1 MSVDVVY
8 QGLTIARG
16 AATKK
21 VTARELFIETDGPM
35 PVATALTVS
44 HGRHSLTG
52 QVSRVV
58 EGVGAGMV
66 IVPTAGDLP
75 GWVTHL
81 EQPQVETVVIEAE
94 LEDEAP
100 QKSAPPAPAPAA
112 APEPV
117 VQAAPPAPA
126 PVIEMTAELPP
137 SAATPDSPTESTVEF
152 AIPTEDGGDSADKKA
167 NRGKKKSSNRRR

>member
-21 VTARELFIETDGPM
+21 VTARELFIESAGPM
-35 PVATALTVS
+35 PVATALTVT
-44 HGRHSLTG
+44 HGGHSLTA

-75 GWVTHL
+75 TWVTQL
-81 EQPQVETVVIEAE
+81 QQPQVETVVIEAE
-94 LEDEAP
+94 LEDDAP
-100 QKSAPPAPAPAA
+100 RQSAPPAPVA
-112 APEPV
+112 APEPI

-126 PVIEMTAELPP
+126 PVIEMTADLPP
-137 SAATPDSPTESTVEF
+137 SAVTPDSPTESTVEF
-152 AIPTEDGGDSADKKA
+152 AIPTEEGGDAQDKKA